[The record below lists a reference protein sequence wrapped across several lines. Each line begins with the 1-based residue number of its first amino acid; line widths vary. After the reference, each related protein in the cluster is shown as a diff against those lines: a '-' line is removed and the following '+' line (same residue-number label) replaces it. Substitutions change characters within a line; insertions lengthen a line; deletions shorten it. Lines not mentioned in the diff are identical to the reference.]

1 MGPADESPMTE
12 IFDERPAALDVGRHA
27 GNDDEELACLGG
39 IRISQHRRARI
50 LRFPELA
57 VFWGAKTSHTRGA
70 DLRTRR
76 QRRRRSQRSAQVSA
90 SFGNRAKAFFQVNFY
105 FDGMASRNP
114 LVSRRVE
121 MLSGT
126 ALKRTPASV
135 CVSDYAA
142 GPTRRDMLVAPF
154 LAALPLLLL
163 DATARAGRID
173 PAETAITPSDA
184 IKWSAW
190 SGGPPHSGEVATL
203 YGGLDMPGP
212 YLVLMKWN
220 PGYMSAPHSYATDRL
235 SLVLS
240 GTWWVNSGA
249 DFDPDNAVAVSAG
262 GFVRRLARTPH
273 YDGVKR
279 GAKEPA
285 VIALFGIAPVKFELV
300 DPGGPAW
307 RQV

>member
-1 MGPADESPMTE
+1 
-12 IFDERPAALDVGRHA
+12 
-27 GNDDEELACLGG
+27 
-39 IRISQHRRARI
+39 
-50 LRFPELA
+50 
-57 VFWGAKTSHTRGA
+57 
-70 DLRTRR
+70 
-76 QRRRRSQRSAQVSA
+76 
-90 SFGNRAKAFFQVNFY
+90 
-105 FDGMASRNP
+105 
-114 LVSRRVE
+114 
-121 MLSGT
+121 MLSGN

-135 CVSDYAA
+135 CVADHAV
-142 GPTRRDMLVAPF
+142 GPARRDMLVAPF
-154 LAALPLLLL
+154 LAALPLALL
-163 DATARAGRID
+163 DATARAGQID
-173 PAETAITPSDA
+173 PSETAITPSDA

-203 YGGLDMPGP
+203 YGGLDTPGP

-249 DFDPDNAVAVSAG
+249 DFDPDNAVPVSAG
-262 GFVRRLARTPH
+262 GFVRRVARTPH

-300 DPGGPAW
+300 DL
-307 RQV
+307 RQASLAAGLIQRIRRRK